1 MSRSNPMHHDSNL
14 HPIMQQALAPFAPKY
29 PPLSK
34 SQRAV
39 LDNWDFNIRMFE
51 GYGERHAARVEQM
64 REARAALVRY
74 FVGELDLAEA
84 LAAYGRGAAL
94 LKRAQSLLDEAA
106 QTIELI
112 DSQGS
117 HSVVS
122 RDQLE
127 SS

>member
-1 MSRSNPMHHDSNL
+1 MPKSSPPSPTTPSAHSDIEAMRFEDV
-14 HPIMQQALAPFAPKY
+14 LAAME
-29 PPLSK
+29 
-34 SQRAV
+34 Q
-39 LDNWDFNIRMFE
+39 I
-51 GYGERHAARVEQM
+51 AAQLES
-64 REARAALVRY
+64 
-74 FVGELDLAEA
+74 GELDLAEA

-117 HSVVS
+117 HAVVS

-127 SS
+127 SP